1 MDKLK
6 EKFTTSQWDD
16 NYVQLTSSLSLLEHI
31 VDDSNQ
37 HEQSSNSVPA
47 TESKVLCSNCK
58 CAISKN
64 DADETTTVNVAIAQ
78 PSKQPSPDSGV
89 STSSDKRICKPVSP
103 DSTSEISSERTSG
116 LVIIG
121 SSLHN
126 PSSKSPKSE
135 SSSED
140 EGANSNPPGKVRSI
154 KKYFKNSRQ
163 HPPNPDALPPCR
175 VCGEKASGLHY
186 GVNTCEPCKGFFRR
200 SIVKVVQNKEEYR
213 CMRET
218 GNCKLGTG
226 KRTMCSYCRY
236 KKCLDVGMSH
246 DAIKIGRYSYNKRTS
261 DYIEVKKLKEQDR
274 IAKQE
279 TPKVKKKT
287 KPIPQPDKVKKS
299 DIPIYNTVADILVEE
314 LIKVQEEIITDFR
327 QGFLPGGLKEKHQII
342 YERHKQ
348 KQEVFGN
355 MGVLPASVYEEFH
368 KATGIELDDRKDK
381 MSMIAIEMDRSI
393 RGMINFARRLPEFCN
408 LSKRDQATLLKAGY
422 AEYGFLG
429 LFNRINIELGVIAI
443 ESPSFAVEY
452 GLHFSEFDSIMGQ
465 NECGKLSEFAAILQ
479 KCQYTV
485 EEVTLSRGIVLTFTD
500 RVKLD
505 EPEKVEQIQWK
516 LVDMLR
522 YFCKKNNKNPDE
534 KLWQIFDKF
543 STLRSYAEY
552 KKELLNMKAQ
562 WPAVQSHPL
571 ILEILK
577 PD

>member
-6 EKFTTSQWDD
+6 EKFTTNQWDD
-16 NYVQLTSSLSLLEHI
+16 NYVQLTSSLSLLENI

-37 HEQSSNSVPA
+37 HEQSSNSVTA
-47 TESKVLCSNCK
+47 TESQVLCSNCK
-58 CAISKN
+58 CTISEN
-64 DADETTTVNVAIAQ
+64 DTDETKAVHDVTVQ
-78 PSKQPSPDSGV
+78 SSKQPSPDSGV
-89 STSSDKRICKPVSP
+89 SSSSDKPVSP
-103 DSTSEISSERTSG
+103 DSTSRISSERTSG

-121 SSLHN
+121 SSLHK
-126 PSSKSPKSE
+126 PSLKSSRSD
-135 SSSED
+135 SSSDD

-154 KKYFKNSRQ
+154 RKYFKNSRQ

-274 IAKQE
+274 LAKQE
-279 TPKVKKKT
+279 TPKVKRKT
-287 KPIPQPDKVKKS
+287 KPIPQPEKVKKS

-314 LIKVQEEIITDFR
+314 LIKVQEEIIPDFR

-408 LSKRDQATLLKAGY
+408 LSKHDQATLLKAGY
-422 AEYGFLG
+422 VEYGFLG
-429 LFNRINIELGVIAI
+429 MFNRINIELGVIAI
-443 ESPSFAVEY
+443 ESPSFAIEY

-465 NECGKLSEFAAILQ
+465 KECGKLSEFAAILQ

-485 EEVTLSRGIVLTFTD
+485 EEVTLSRAIVLTFTD

-505 EPEKVEQIQWK
+505 EPERVEQMQWK

-552 KKELLNMKAQ
+552 KKDLLNMKAQ